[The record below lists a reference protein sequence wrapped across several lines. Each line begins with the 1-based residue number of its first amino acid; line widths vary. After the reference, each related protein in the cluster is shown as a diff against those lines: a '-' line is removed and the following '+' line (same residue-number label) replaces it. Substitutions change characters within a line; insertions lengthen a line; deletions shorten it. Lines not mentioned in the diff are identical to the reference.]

1 MGIKYTVKK
10 QLQRG
15 GRYLLIAVLVF
26 ASILS
31 PSMLSTTTASAVTV
45 LDPSD
50 AESTP
55 NDTDVGEV
63 KDCDYNFYSSND
75 IVTYDPCAAVCA
87 PSGSGEI
94 SIEDS
99 KETAEAVFKF
109 LISAPLSSNNN
120 QPMNAVQAAGVLG
133 NMQAESGVDSTTI
146 QSGKEYDESMAMSG
160 AGGYAF
166 GLVQWDGGRRV
177 ELLKYAK
184 SRGKEWSDLET
195 QMNFLKKELEG
206 TEKKIMSDSEF
217 KSTSDPA
224 QAAVRFRVVFERA
237 GVPHDETRQKAA
249 NAFYK
254 EFKDL
259 APGEV
264 AFGSGGRCA
273 MAAGNGDITATAI
286 LLSYPKRLPNGSIK
300 PKPEYQQ
307 ALEATGVNKLG
318 DKCSMGGY
326 SCDAFVATVMRYSGA
341 DTEFPCCGANRLGQ
355 YMNSHPDKYQ
365 ALGHITSTKTLQAG
379 DIMWRDGHIKI
390 YIGDGKQADA
400 SHCQRTASISD
411 QTYFDGFY
419 YAFRSTSTAKG
430 GVGKAASAV

>member
-1 MGIKYTVKK
+1 MKR
-10 QLQRG
+10 QLKLAI
-15 GRYLLIAVLVF
+15 RYLLASVLIVASVVSPAV
-26 ASILS
+26 I
-31 PSMLSTTTASAVTV
+31 PSGTASADIEDSKAT
-45 LDPSD
+45 
-50 AESTP
+50 EMK
-55 NDTDVGEV
+55 E
-63 KDCDYNFYSSND
+63 CDYGFYSSND
-75 IVTYDPCAAVCA
+75 IVTYDPCAAVCTPA
-87 PSGSGEI
+87 GSGDI

-109 LISAPLSSNNN
+109 LISAPFSSNDNK
-120 QPMNAVQAAGVLG
+120 PLSAVQAAGILG
-133 NMQAESGVDSTTI
+133 NMQAESGVDATAI
-146 QSGKEYDESMAMSG
+146 QGGKEYDESRAMNGSI
-160 AGGYAF
+160 GGYAF

-177 ELLKYAK
+177 ELIKFAK
-184 SRGKEWSDLET
+184 ARGKDWSDLET
-195 QMNFLKKELEG
+195 QLNYLKKELEG
-206 TEKKIMSDSEF
+206 SEKAIISDGTF
-217 KSTSDPA
+217 KSTTDPA

-237 GVPHDETRQKAA
+237 GIPHDENRQKAA
-249 NAFYK
+249 NAFYE

-273 MAAGNGDITATAI
+273 MASGNGDIAATAI
-286 LLSYPKRLPNGSIK
+286 LLSFPSRKPNGFIT
-300 PKPEYQQ
+300 PKPEYQK
-307 ALEATGVNKLG
+307 ALEETGVNKLG

-341 DTEFPCCGANRLGQ
+341 DTEFPCCGANNQGK
-355 YMNSHPDKYQ
+355 YMNNNPDKYQ

-430 GVGKAASAV
+430 DAAAAAGDTS